1 MHLCL
6 HRTYWFTSIKFPFYL
21 IARAVKD
28 CQKVREVLRVN
39 NT

>member
-1 MHLCL
+1 MNLLVWWNYHD
-6 HRTYWFTSIKFPFYL
+6 IKFSFRL
-21 IARAVKD
+21 IARTVKD

>member
-1 MHLCL
+1 MNLLVWWNYHD
-6 HRTYWFTSIKFPFYL
+6 IKFSFHL

-28 CQKVREVLRVN
+28 CQKVREVLCVN